1 MTVVMD
7 RALSPEQ
14 QAVLDSA
21 RPEELAQVKQWLED
35 RNQALT
41 PYAIAGR
48 LLTVREHVE
57 ANRRKATKR
66 RALDELLATDPAGPR
81 SAHLVKA
88 CRDKFGWGPTWA
100 ELARAMGWG
109 CTQSQQTIH
118 ALARVGWLSF
128 TREPRSLRPG
138 PRAIDPT
145 WRPKTKPHRTTTQR
159 RSTR

>member
-21 RPEELAQVKQWLED
+21 RPEELAQVKQWLTD
-35 RNQALT
+35 RNQAPT
-41 PYAIAGR
+41 PAAVAGR

-66 RALDELLATDPAGPR
+66 QALDELLAGGDPTGPR
-81 SAHLVKA
+81 AARLVKA
-88 CRDKFGWGPTWA
+88 CVDEFGWGPTWA
-100 ELARAMGWG
+100 ELGRAMRWSYR
-109 CTQSQQTIH
+109 QRQETIH
-118 ALARVGWLSF
+118 SLARVGWLSF

-138 PRAIDPT
+138 PRVTDPS
-145 WRPKTKPHRTTTQR
+145 WRPKPHKTATKQR
-159 RSTR
+159 RAR